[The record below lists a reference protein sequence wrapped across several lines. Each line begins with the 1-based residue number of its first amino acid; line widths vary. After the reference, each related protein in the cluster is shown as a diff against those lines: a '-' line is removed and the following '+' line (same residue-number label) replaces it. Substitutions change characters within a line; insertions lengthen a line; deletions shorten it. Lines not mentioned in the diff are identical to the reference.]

1 MNGSTADSTKEAGVV
16 KVALSGVGF
25 MGKTHLGTYQKLGN
39 VEIVALNDVRRENME
54 ITSLA
59 AGGNIQTASDSI
71 DLSHARKYEDFGE
84 MLKSGGFDFVD
95 ICLPTC
101 CHADYSIRAMD
112 AGYHVFCEKPMA
124 LTALEA
130 DQMLAAVKRSDRLFS
145 VGQCLRFW
153 PAYVEVKKLLD
164 SGKYGK
170 VKYAEFARLSSPPT
184 WGWDGWLLDGKR
196 SGNAALDL
204 HIHDVDM
211 LLHLL
216 GKPQSVRSTGVVEPD
231 GSVSH
236 IVSVYTYPGMA
247 VSSTGGW
254 NCSDSFGFNMRA
266 LFVLE
271 GATIELDFSKDPVV
285 ALAPKGGKKAAV
297 PLPAGDGYY
306 HELADFTA
314 GIAAGKLSGMVT
326 GESAAESVK
335 LALAEIESVK
345 QGKEIPVRF

>member
-1 MNGSTADSTKEAGVV
+1 MV

-25 MGKTHLGTYQKLGN
+25 MGKTHLGIYRKLGN
-39 VEIVALNDVRRENME
+39 VEIVALNDVRKENME

-59 AGGNIQTASDSI
+59 AGGNIQTTSDSI
-71 DLSHARKYEDFGE
+71 DLSHTRKYTEFGA
-84 MLKSGGFDFVD
+84 MLKAGGFDFVD

-101 CHADYSIRAMD
+101 YHAEYSIKALD

-124 LTALEA
+124 LTAGET
-130 DQMLAAVKRSDRLFS
+130 DQMLAAVKRSGRLFS

-153 PAYVEVKKLLD
+153 PAYVEVKKLID
-164 SGKYGK
+164 SGTYGK
-170 VKYAEFARLSSPPT
+170 VRYAEFARFSSPPT

-196 SGNAALDL
+196 SGNAALDM
-204 HIHDVDM
+204 HVHDVDM

-216 GKPQSVRSTGVVEPD
+216 GKPESVRSTGVVETD

-236 IVSVYTYPGMA
+236 IASVYSYPGMA

-254 NCSDSFGFNMRA
+254 ICSDSFGFNMRA
-266 LFVLE
+266 FFILE
-271 GATIELDFSKDPVV
+271 EATIELDFSKDPAVT
-285 ALAPKGGKKAAV
+285 LAPKGGKKAAV

-314 GIAAGKLSGMVT
+314 GIAAGKLSGTVT
-326 GESAAESVK
+326 GASAAESVK
-335 LALAEIESVK
+335 LTLMEIASVK